1 MRGSRKLEPVLW
13 NSVAYSVYKIL
24 YTILTTF
31 LPQSK
36 KVAFFTSFIQTT
48 TKEGSKPHISNQ
60 LMQG

>member
-36 KVAFFTSFIQTT
+36 KVAFLRLLYRQPQKRVLNLTSV
-48 TKEGSKPHISNQ
+48 IS
-60 LMQG
+60 